1 MLLLLTSMSLYYK
14 YMHVSM
20 RVCIYVHIHNTCH
33 IMITALSLSL
43 RCSSKPLPHVT
54 AHPLYCLERHPIFCG
69 ENHVVSEYRTAPIPI
84 LSQDSSS
91 AFKGNIS
98 IYIKINHQKSISGTI
113 LRLPKKLRLLT
124 KNTSHMNQVSSEL
137 HHTPI

>member
-1 MLLLLTSMSLYYK
+1 MCLCVFAYMCIYIIHVISWLLLCHYHFAALQNLSHICYCTSI
-14 YMHVSM
+14 V
-20 RVCIYVHIHNTCH
+20 
-33 IMITALSLSL
+33 LSAT
-43 RCSSKPLPHVT
+43 SSHL
-54 AHPLYCLERHPIFCG
+54 LW
-69 ENHVVSEYRTAPIPI
+69 ENHVVSEYRTAPIPT

-91 AFKGNIS
+91 AFKRNIS

-137 HHTPI
+137 HHTPIWKINNLAK